1 MGQPD
6 MLGHLSHVQNISK
19 PCRPLILSENGFPIW
34 ILMTLKKLA
43 STIPEPI
50 INQQVFSSS
59 HCSVGGFPPNVEL
72 PSNHHPWWSLKF
84 GKLKP
89 WLGDSPCYIT
99 PGKFGGDF
107 AAHSM
112 TPSPTPSPI
121 RWKASPNNELRWFF
135 HNPAARWAAGEERF
149 LAMERWGMDL
159 WWGKMRLQLLI
170 KHDKPWDFEEF
181 QRFSI
186 LFFILGVEHLYHSFR
201 QRMAGS
207 LALTGACCS
216 MRSEDGHGTR
226 VSHHILASIGSKI
239 SWGNT
244 HNWLVVWTPLK
255 NISQLG
261 WLFPIYGK
269 IKNVPN
275 HQPDN
280 YSEGSNS
287 RNLYPMDIVT

>member
-170 KHDKPWDFEEF
+170 KHDTPWDFEEF

-186 LFFILGVEHLYHSFR
+186 LFFHS
-201 QRMAGS
+201 
-207 LALTGACCS
+207 
-216 MRSEDGHGTR
+216 RSWTSVSFFSSTHG
-226 VSHHILASIGSKI
+226 
-239 SWGNT
+239 W
-244 HNWLVVWTPLK
+244 
-255 NISQLG
+255 QLG
-261 WLFPIYGK
+261 PDRRLLQHEIGGWSRHPCFPPHPREHRVENFVGK
-269 IKNVPN
+269 HTQLVGGLNP
-275 HQPDN
+275 
-280 YSEGSNS
+280 SEK
-287 RNLYPMDIVT
+287 Y